1 MWRNEMNAVDRTIA
15 PAIQQVEH
23 FSIVQ
28 PERQVMGNGMPLYVI
43 AAGNEDVVRFDLV
56 IKGGQL
62 HQTQP
67 LQAVLTNRMLREGTS
82 GMTSVEIAEKL
93 DYYGAWL
100 DLSSSVN
107 CGVVT
112 LYSLG
117 KYFPKTIEVLASIV
131 KEPVFPEKE
140 LAVVI
145 DVNRHQYMVNNQ
157 RVEVLS
163 RKQLNRSLFGEQHPL
178 GRYAELE
185 DYDAISPGGIK
196 GFLCKTLSFTKLFGL
211 RVGKN
216 LS

>member
-1 MWRNEMNAVDRTIA
+1 MNAVDRTIA
-15 PAIQQVEH
+15 PEIKQVEH

-67 LQAVLTNRMLREGTS
+67 LQAVLTNRMLREGTC

-117 KYFPKTIEVLASIV
+117 NIFQKRLKSWLPS
-131 KEPVFPEKE
+131 
-140 LAVVI
+140 
-145 DVNRHQYMVNNQ
+145 
-157 RVEVLS
+157 
-163 RKQLNRSLFGEQHPL
+163 
-178 GRYAELE
+178 
-185 DYDAISPGGIK
+185 
-196 GFLCKTLSFTKLFGL
+196 
-211 RVGKN
+211 
-216 LS
+216 